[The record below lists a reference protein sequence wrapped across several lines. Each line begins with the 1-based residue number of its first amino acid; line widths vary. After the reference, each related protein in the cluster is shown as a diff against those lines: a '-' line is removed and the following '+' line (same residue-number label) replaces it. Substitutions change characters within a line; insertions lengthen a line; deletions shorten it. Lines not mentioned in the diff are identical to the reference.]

1 MDISFENVSNPWS
14 PGARVVQPWLRRQ
27 PRRTERQAALPLGAP
42 LPRYLL
48 FSNPRQRNR
57 WGHARAYRIQHRSH
71 AGRVLPRGWKE
82 EKGVAWGRWGR
93 GGGGGC
99 RAPRAAPGLTLSPT
113 PRPKG
118 TTWP

>member
-1 MDISFENVSNPWS
+1 MDISFENISNPWS

-57 WGHARAYRIQHRSH
+57 WGHARSYRIQHRSH

-93 GGGGGC
+93 GAGGR
-99 RAPRAAPGLTLSPT
+99 RAPCAASGLTLSPT
-113 PRPKG
+113 PDPEG